1 MIGNFSTS
9 PYTFKI
15 NTLIERVIFA
25 YFWTGK
31 VLGTTYFRH
40 WDKLWMGQWVKNLD
54 LESKICFCL
63 WHLSGGSSWIF
74 MIAFICN
81 KVFIVYKP
89 MGRETG
95 LVKCLKVFFFTFF
108 FDSCCCFMLF
118 LHWLLFGDKKAIPWD
133 SWVFNVAIVN
143 LFTIKS
149 PGGPVSSK
157 DDWDQ
162 PRIKPNFKQGFRV

>member
-1 MIGNFSTS
+1 
-9 PYTFKI
+9 
-15 NTLIERVIFA
+15 
-25 YFWTGK
+25 
-31 VLGTTYFRH
+31 
-40 WDKLWMGQWVKNLD
+40 
-54 LESKICFCL
+54 
-63 WHLSGGSSWIF
+63 

-157 DDWDQ
+157 DD
-162 PRIKPNFKQGFRV
+162 